1 MDKYFK
7 NRKNIQFVDKE
18 LDMQIL
24 EWWAKDENDENG
36 SDNESDSDN
45 EDKCNLFYS
54 IYCFGRTK
62 CGKSVTCKINDYNP
76 FYYIKIP
83 DSRNFNLSNFLGF
96 IENKLY
102 KYKTSLVKSKC
113 KIVQKKDL
121 FGFRNDK
128 LYKYVKLVF
137 YNMYAMNKSK
147 YIFKNPV
154 TINGINNQPIKYKLY
169 ESSFDPFLRFCH
181 INDIQTA
188 NWVRIKNFKMNNVK
202 KSTTDLCIEISN
214 NKSIERIDVPTIANF
229 LQASWDI
236 EVYSFDGEFPEPK
249 KKDKYGKYPNVIYQ
263 MATTFNYFNDSDTLV
278 KHLFTIKKCAEIDDK
293 NTIVEYCET
302 EKDMIKKWIDLIKR
316 SDPDIIYTYNGDSF
330 DWMYITERA
339 DLFGLKDYM
348 FTNLSRLH
356 SFNSVIKREF
366 FSSSAYGDS
375 EFNRVYIPGRL
386 NYDLLIH
393 YKRGMKKYSS
403 YKLDFIAGEILN
415 EKKHDVTAKDIFKY
429 YESGCPEKIK
439 TIGLYCF
446 CEGTRV
452 SLPSCSVNI
461 ECLDKIE
468 GDVVTWVY
476 DKGFSTSKKTHFF
489 NNGKKECLELTL
501 IDGTLIK
508 CTKDHQFLT
517 KNGWIEAQNLSE
529 HDKILYYPEPAF
541 CDYENEYLET
551 YKFSDEIGLLNY
563 EKACV
568 FARILGYLLT
578 DGCIS
583 NSTCYK
589 NYSQGRIRYD
599 YDTAIVHMGTK
610 IDAEAMLKDI
620 YILTGRTLKMHKQ
633 KYTYCITFTAE
644 LTRWFLSIDGV
655 NKGKKINSVC
665 GLPEFVKRDD
675 CPLWIIREF
684 IKGLMGGDGGC
695 PGVSNNKFS
704 NVTFVQSKTYEYI
717 DALKTYMNDLQTL
730 FSKFNIKT
738 KISNITKNGL
748 GNGYSQCLKIVQ
760 NDIIAFYEKIGFAY
774 CVGKTYKLAV
784 VSSYYKLRNETTR
797 QFNWVCKRINVL
809 RKDMSISKALKQA
822 HLELKDQEPI
832 FNQHYS
838 LPQYESLN
846 LSERPI
852 SCKFNKKYFPSA
864 IEYLKLTEAYDRFV
878 TDDNKKSYAVGSDEE
893 YSPCYYLS
901 VLHKKDIGQQ
911 TVYDIEVKD
920 THNFVANGAVV
931 HNCIQDTAL
940 LQKLVDKQLILIT
953 IIQLA
958 NVTYVP
964 IGYLVTRG
972 QTIKVTSQILRK
984 ARQMDFL
991 VPNTNFNED
1000 SYPIKVKLKGEVNAE
1015 DFFKTNEY
1023 IKVMIDTKEQS
1034 NYSPGFLN
1042 CKVSDIID
1050 NDIVLLT
1057 NTEITKIYY
1066 NVKLQVKGKTFVAE
1080 KVWSINDTI
1089 DDTFTGACVLEP
1101 QIGFTNDDIAVLD
1114 FASLYPTIIISRN
1127 LCYSTFVMDKQ
1138 YMNCKDTNY
1147 ENLAWNDSVEYKL
1160 NHKCDTLMKSGKKK
1174 NELCGRQA
1182 YFEVD
1187 GKYACRV
1194 HDPLKKQRDD
1204 NEKFQKKHVEYNYTV
1219 VQPSKDNDGN
1229 IKHKGVLPA
1238 LLEELYAERKKVKK
1252 RMAAANDSGDKLLA
1266 DILDCTQLGIKI
1278 SLNSCYGFLGRRVG
1292 DLILKELGSIV
1303 TSVGRQLIEQSKEY
1317 AENEFLTFVKKEKI
1331 LTHKIIPKTYDLTQ
1345 KEKDTFLKHF
1355 QIN

>member
-96 IENKLY
+96 IESKLY

-202 KSTTDLCIEISN
+202 KSTTDLCIEINN

-263 MATTFNYFNDSDTLV
+263 MATTFKYFNDSDTLV

-302 EKDMIKKWIDLIKR
+302 EKEMIKKWIDLIKR

-439 TIGLYCF
+439 TIGLYC
-446 CEGTRV
+446 
-452 SLPSCSVNI
+452 L
-461 ECLDKIE
+461 
-468 GDVVTWVY
+468 
-476 DKGFSTSKKTHFF
+476 
-489 NNGKKECLELTL
+489 
-501 IDGTLIK
+501 
-508 CTKDHQFLT
+508 
-517 KNGWIEAQNLSE
+517 
-529 HDKILYYPEPAF
+529 
-541 CDYENEYLET
+541 
-551 YKFSDEIGLLNY
+551 
-563 EKACV
+563 
-568 FARILGYLLT
+568 
-578 DGCIS
+578 
-583 NSTCYK
+583 
-589 NYSQGRIRYD
+589 
-599 YDTAIVHMGTK
+599 
-610 IDAEAMLKDI
+610 
-620 YILTGRTLKMHKQ
+620 
-633 KYTYCITFTAE
+633 
-644 LTRWFLSIDGV
+644 
-655 NKGKKINSVC
+655 
-665 GLPEFVKRDD
+665 
-675 CPLWIIREF
+675 
-684 IKGLMGGDGGC
+684 
-695 PGVSNNKFS
+695 
-704 NVTFVQSKTYEYI
+704 
-717 DALKTYMNDLQTL
+717 
-730 FSKFNIKT
+730 
-738 KISNITKNGL
+738 
-748 GNGYSQCLKIVQ
+748 
-760 NDIIAFYEKIGFAY
+760 
-774 CVGKTYKLAV
+774 
-784 VSSYYKLRNETTR
+784 
-797 QFNWVCKRINVL
+797 
-809 RKDMSISKALKQA
+809 
-822 HLELKDQEPI
+822 
-832 FNQHYS
+832 
-838 LPQYESLN
+838 
-846 LSERPI
+846 
-852 SCKFNKKYFPSA
+852 
-864 IEYLKLTEAYDRFV
+864 
-878 TDDNKKSYAVGSDEE
+878 
-893 YSPCYYLS
+893 
-901 VLHKKDIGQQ
+901 
-911 TVYDIEVKD
+911 
-920 THNFVANGAVV
+920 
-931 HNCIQDTAL
+931 QDTAL

-1000 SYPIKVKLKGEVNAE
+1000 SYPIKVKLKGEINAE
-1015 DFFKTNEY
+1015 DYFKTNEY

-1042 CKVSDIID
+1042 CKVSDIVD
-1050 NDIVLLT
+1050 NDIILLT
-1057 NTEITKIYY
+1057 NTEITKVYY
-1066 NVKLQVKGKTFVAE
+1066 NIKLQVKGKTFVAE

>member
-7 NRKNIQFVDKE
+7 NKKNIQLFDKE
-18 LDMQIL
+18 LEVQII
-24 EWWAKDENDENG
+24 EWWAKDESIEND
-36 SDNESDSDN
+36 SDDEDNDSDN
-45 EDKCNLFYS
+45 DKCNLHYS

-62 CGKSVTCKINDYNP
+62 CGKSITCKINEYYP

-83 DSRNFNLSNFLGF
+83 DTRNFNLNNFLGF
-96 IENKLY
+96 IESKLY
-102 KYKTSLVKSKC
+102 KYKSGLVKSKC

-121 FGFRNDK
+121 FGFRNNK

-137 YNMYAMNKSK
+137 HNIYTMNKSK

-154 TINGINNQPIKYKLY
+154 TINGINNQPMKYKLY

-188 NWVRIKNFKMNNVK
+188 NWVKIKNFKVNTIK
-202 KSTTDLCIEISN
+202 KSNTDLCIEINNN
-214 NKSIERIDVPTIANF
+214 NKNIERIDVPSIASF

-263 MATTFNYFNDSDTLV
+263 MATTFKYFNDSDILV
-278 KHLFTIKKCAEIDDK
+278 KHLFTIKKCAEITEK

-302 EKDMIKKWIDLIKR
+302 EKEMIKKWIDMIKNT
-316 SDPDIIYTYNGDSF
+316 DPDIIYTYNGDSF

-339 DLFGLKDYM
+339 DLFGLKEYM

-415 EKKHDVTAKDIFKY
+415 ESKHDVSAKDIFKY

-439 TIGLYCF
+439 IIG
-446 CEGTRV
+446 
-452 SLPSCSVNI
+452 
-461 ECLDKIE
+461 
-468 GDVVTWVY
+468 
-476 DKGFSTSKKTHFF
+476 
-489 NNGKKECLELTL
+489 
-501 IDGTLIK
+501 
-508 CTKDHQFLT
+508 
-517 KNGWIEAQNLSE
+517 
-529 HDKILYYPEPAF
+529 
-541 CDYENEYLET
+541 EY
-551 YKFSDEIGLLNY
+551 
-563 EKACV
+563 
-568 FARILGYLLT
+568 
-578 DGCIS
+578 
-583 NSTCYK
+583 
-589 NYSQGRIRYD
+589 
-599 YDTAIVHMGTK
+599 
-610 IDAEAMLKDI
+610 
-620 YILTGRTLKMHKQ
+620 
-633 KYTYCITFTAE
+633 
-644 LTRWFLSIDGV
+644 
-655 NKGKKINSVC
+655 
-665 GLPEFVKRDD
+665 
-675 CPLWIIREF
+675 
-684 IKGLMGGDGGC
+684 
-695 PGVSNNKFS
+695 
-704 NVTFVQSKTYEYI
+704 
-717 DALKTYMNDLQTL
+717 
-730 FSKFNIKT
+730 
-738 KISNITKNGL
+738 
-748 GNGYSQCLKIVQ
+748 
-760 NDIIAFYEKIGFAY
+760 
-774 CVGKTYKLAV
+774 
-784 VSSYYKLRNETTR
+784 
-797 QFNWVCKRINVL
+797 
-809 RKDMSISKALKQA
+809 
-822 HLELKDQEPI
+822 
-832 FNQHYS
+832 
-838 LPQYESLN
+838 
-846 LSERPI
+846 
-852 SCKFNKKYFPSA
+852 
-864 IEYLKLTEAYDRFV
+864 
-878 TDDNKKSYAVGSDEE
+878 
-893 YSPCYYLS
+893 
-901 VLHKKDIGQQ
+901 
-911 TVYDIEVKD
+911 
-920 THNFVANGAVV
+920 
-931 HNCIQDTAL
+931 CIQDTAL

-1000 SYPIKVKLKGEVNAE
+1000 SYPIKIKLKGDIIVD

-1023 IKVMIDTKEQS
+1023 IKVMIDIKENNS
-1034 NYSPGFLN
+1034 YSPGFLN
-1042 CKVSDIID
+1042 CKVSEIID
-1050 NDIVLLT
+1050 NDIILLT
-1057 NTEITKIYY
+1057 NTEISKVYY
-1066 NVKLQVKGKTFVAE
+1066 NVKVQTKGKTFIAD

-1101 QIGFTNDDIAVLD
+1101 QIGFTNNDIAVLD

-1127 LCYSTFVMDKQ
+1127 LCYSTFLMDKQ
-1138 YMNCKDTNY
+1138 HLNCKDTIY
-1147 ENLAWNDSVEYKL
+1147 ERIAWKDSVEYKL
-1160 NHKCDTLMKSGKKK
+1160 NHTCDTLMKSGKKK

-1194 HDPLKKQRDD
+1194 HDPLKKTRDE
-1204 NEKFQKKHVEYNYTV
+1204 NEKYQKKQVEYDYTI
-1219 VQPSKDNDGN
+1219 VQPSNTNGE
-1229 IKHKGVLPA
+1229 IKNKGVLPA

-1252 RMAAANDSGDKLLA
+1252 RMAIANDSGDKLLA

-1317 AENEFLTFVKKEKI
+1317 AENDFLDFVKKNNI
-1331 LTHKIIPKTYDLTQ
+1331 LTQKITQKTYDLTS

-1355 QIN
+1355 QVK